1 MRWSCCSTSSR
12 EICFGACPGAMRGCE
27 GPGPHDAHFA
37 EQDCVVIERFGRF
50 PARNAALGRTLTAE
64 EEVYLTEH
72 PDGF

>member
-1 MRWSCCSTSSR
+1 
-12 EICFGACPGAMRGCE
+12 MRGCE

-64 EEVYLTEH
+64 DEVYLTEH